1 MSTDF
6 ECRFDWNF
14 TLRSRTVVNTVP
26 RIDLDTES
34 NVLLLWNCQI
44 QNVGI
49 LWKSVENKCRVY
61 LFGKKTITWTIL
73 FTKTILEIKE
83 MKNNYMYMHTNN
95 DETKGHGQ
103 VTIK

>member
-6 ECRFDWNF
+6 CECRFDRNF
-14 TLRSRTVVNTVP
+14 TLRSRNVVNTAP

-61 LFGKKTITWTIL
+61 LFEKKKLLLTIT
-73 FTKTILEIKE
+73 
-83 MKNNYMYMHTNN
+83 
-95 DETKGHGQ
+95 
-103 VTIK
+103 